1 MFEENWVVILLFLD
15 VVVVIELFIGLFIS
29 FCSATGSVP
38 DAAQGRK
45 QPGPAGLFSV
55 FVVFLFLCWLFQLNW
70 AFFGFEVCKQVVL
83 LLLLFELA
91 VSRRSTVTEKFVR

>member
-15 VVVVIELFIGLFIS
+15 VVVVIELFIGLFTGLFIS

-45 QPGPAGLFSV
+45 QPGPAGLFSEFTV
-55 FVVFLFLCWLFQLNW
+55 FVVFLLLCWFLCWLFQLN
-70 AFFGFEVCKQVVL
+70 
-83 LLLLFELA
+83 
-91 VSRRSTVTEKFVR
+91 